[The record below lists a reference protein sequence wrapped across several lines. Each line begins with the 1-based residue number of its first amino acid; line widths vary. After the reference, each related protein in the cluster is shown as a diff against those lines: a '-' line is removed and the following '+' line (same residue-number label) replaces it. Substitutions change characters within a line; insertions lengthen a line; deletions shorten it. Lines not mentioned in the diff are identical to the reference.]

1 MNKESRDMTE
11 VTGFAQLAT
20 RAAVLADRLEA
31 AGCLSLAASVRVMV
45 DEVETAILQ
54 AVPPELPG
62 WVIGRRTVARRPSVV
77 RPDPGRGTA
86 GRSRARSAG

>member
-1 MNKESRDMTE
+1 MTD
-11 VTGFAQLAT
+11 TTKLAELTT
-20 RAAVLADRLEA
+20 RAADLADRLEA
-31 AGCLSLAASVRVMV
+31 AGYLSLAASVRLVV
-45 DEVETAILQ
+45 DEVETAILR

>member
-1 MNKESRDMTE
+1 MPDI
-11 VTGFAQLAT
+11 TGFAQLAT
-20 RAAVLADRLEA
+20 RAADLADRLEA

-62 WVIGRRTVARRPSVV
+62 WVIGRRTGTRRPSVV
-77 RPDPGRGTA
+77 RPDPDRGRGTA